1 MAPPGPAPSCPGG
14 CPHAGLSSPDPV
26 TLSERWRRSW
36 LSHVSVPQSLSSDQ
50 TGEPREDGLEAS
62 LRALG
67 PPYKSPKETGVLK
80 SHDWSEGRPREG
92 TEVSRRKLPLP
103 SAPRHQVPRP
113 PRPGRQPTSPNQRA
127 SAGEEL
133 PQMRAPSPLDL
144 LGSPSPSPSGCP
156 IKDALCEPE
165 LGGTHLSL
173 PICKMRPSQ
182 PPPAQARE
190 GRATA
195 RRGTSQ
201 GLVSRAVSGA
211 LSSAS
216 GLTHTSPP
224 PGLTVGLR
232 TLQHEECGC
241 EGPGPPRG
249 LGKRARPAR

>member
-1 MAPPGPAPSCPGG
+1 MRGKDQERPDSRAWHKETQPLAVAPPGPAPSCPGG

-144 LGSPSPSPSGCP
+144 LLFCLAAPAPAPAAAPSRMPCVNPNW
-156 IKDALCEPE
+156 
-165 LGGTHLSL
+165 
-173 PICKMRPSQ
+173 
-182 PPPAQARE
+182 
-190 GRATA
+190 
-195 RRGTSQ
+195 
-201 GLVSRAVSGA
+201 GA
-211 LSSAS
+211 LTSVYPSA
-216 GLTHTSPP
+216 
-224 PGLTVGLR
+224 
-232 TLQHEECGC
+232 
-241 EGPGPPRG
+241 
-249 LGKRARPAR
+249 K